1 MNRSYRCA
9 KILAAFALFVLT
21 ADLATAQATRTWVSG
36 VGDDV
41 NPCSRTAPC
50 KTFAGAISKTA
61 TGGEIN
67 VLDPG
72 GFGAVTITKSIS
84 IVNDG
89 VGSAGVVVSG
99 TNAIIVNAP
108 ATSVIV
114 LRGLDIEGLGT
125 GLNGVRHLGGGSLT
139 IENCTINNFTQK
151 AVDFEPNG
159 PSQLSIKHTVIRNNV
174 NGAASGGVLIKPG
187 VGQFALASL
196 DGVQIERNTF
206 GVRAENNSRVS
217 IRNSSIAGSTSEGV
231 FSFSSAAGQPTLVTV
246 ANTSVINN
254 GTGLRADGSAAA
266 IRASWTTITGNT
278 TGVLSVASGAL
289 ISSVSNQLGGNTTTD
304 GAFTQNAPLL

>member
-1 MNRSYRCA
+1 MSRSRSS
-9 KILAAFALFVLT
+9 KTFAAFAI
-21 ADLATAQATRTWVSG
+21 LALSATLAGAQATRTWVSG

-72 GFGAVTITKSIS
+72 GYGTLTITKSIS
-84 IVNDG
+84 VINDG
-89 VGSAGVVVSG
+89 VGSAGVLTSLGASG
-99 TNAIIVNAP
+99 FIVNAP

-114 LRGLDIEGLGT
+114 IRGLDFEGLGT
-125 GLNGVRHLGGGSLT
+125 AANGVRHLGGGSLT
-139 IENCTINNFTQK
+139 IENCTFNNFTGK

-159 PSQLSIKHTVIRNNV
+159 PSQLAIKHTVIRNNV
-174 NGAASGGVLIKPG
+174 NGASSGGVLIKPA

-217 IRNSSIAGSTSEGV
+217 IRNSSIAGSTAEGII
-231 FSFSSAAGQPTLVTV
+231 SFSSAAGQPTLVTV

-266 IRASWTTITGNT
+266 IRASWTTITGNA
-278 TGVLSVASGAL
+278 TGLLSVASGAL
-289 ISSVSNQLGGNTTTD
+289 ISSVSNQLGGSTVTD